1 VPPLTWLIDC
11 AGVPSDAQLHAFATY
26 GQGLGPDKVRSSWC
40 CAAVAAAIQIVFP
53 ARAMFRMM
61 CMSVLDLLASLLC
74 VAQAQPFDL

>member
-1 VPPLTWLIDC
+1 MPPLTWLFDC
-11 AGVPSDAQLHAFATY
+11 AGVPSDAQLDAFATY